1 MEQVDQ
7 KLSVKEKVGYGL
19 GDFAANIVFQTVM
32 IFLMYYYTDIFGI
45 PVAAVGTLF
54 LLSRIWDAVNDPL
67 MGAVADRTKSKYGR
81 FRPWIKWTAFPFG
94 IFAVLMFTTP
104 NFSVDGKIIYAY
116 ITYILMMMIYTAN
129 NIPYGALSA
138 VMTSNSIERTS
149 LNSYRFVFGQS
160 AALMVQ
166 GLTLPLIAFL
176 GAGDKALGYQLT
188 MGIFAVIAVGL
199 FYVTFYTTKERI
211 EPPKSQQTPLKDDLK
226 DLMSNRPWMILFL
239 MGLVTFIFLS
249 LRIAVGLYYFQ
260 YYVGDESLFSMFAVL
275 GTIGLIIGIPLSKP
289 LTKKFG
295 KRNTYIMSNA
305 LSGIA
310 VLALFLPLP
319 EDYMWAYAISALVG
333 FFNGPG
339 VPILWAMYADTAD
352 YAEWKFGRRATGI
365 VFSAATFGQKFGW
378 GIGGALTGWLLA
390 LFNYVPN
397 TVQTADSI
405 FGIKLML
412 SIIPGTLMILSV
424 ILLFFY
430 NLTEPF
436 MEKVQLELTARR
448 ENEKNT
454 Y

>member
-7 KLSVKEKVGYGL
+7 KLSIKEKVGYGL

-67 MGAVADRTKSKYGR
+67 MGAVADRTKSKYGK

-104 NFSVDGKIIYAY
+104 DFGVDGKIIYAY
-116 ITYILMMMIYTAN
+116 VTYILMMMIYTAN

-138 VMTSNSIERTS
+138 VMTSDSIERTS

-166 GLTLPLIAFL
+166 GLTLPLIALL
-176 GAGDKALGYQLT
+176 GAGNKALGYQLT
-188 MGIFAVIAVGL
+188 MGIFAVIAVIL
-199 FYVTFYTTKERI
+199 FYVTFYSTKERI
-211 EPPKSQQTPLKDDLK
+211 EPPKAQDTPLKDDLK

-249 LRIAVGLYYFQ
+249 LRIGVGLYYFQ

-310 VLALFLPLP
+310 VLTLFLPLP
-319 EDYMWAYAISALVG
+319 EDYMWAYGISALVG

-352 YAEWKFGRRATGI
+352 YAEWKFSRRATGI

-378 GIGGALTGWLLA
+378 GIGGALMGWLLA
-390 LFNYVPN
+390 IFNYVPN
-397 TVQTADSI
+397 TVQTEDSI
-405 FGIKLML
+405 LGIKLML

-430 NLTEPF
+430 DLTEPF
-436 MEKVQLELTARR
+436 MAKVQSELSIRR
-448 ENEKNT
+448 ENEKLDN
-454 Y
+454 

>member
-1 MEQVDQ
+1 MEEAVQ
-7 KLSVKEKVGYGL
+7 KLQIKEKVGYAF

-54 LLSRIWDAVNDPL
+54 LISRIWDAINDPM
-67 MGAVADRTKSKYGR
+67 MGAISDRTKSKYGR
-81 FRPWIKWTAFPFG
+81 FRPWIKWTAVPFG
-94 IFAVLMFTTP
+94 IMAVLMFTTP
-104 NFSVDGKIIYAY
+104 DFSVTGKIIYAY
-116 ITYILMMMIYTAN
+116 VTYILMMMIYTAN

-138 VMTSNSIERTS
+138 VMTSDPIERTS

-160 AALMVQ
+160 AGLMVQ

-176 GAGDKALGYQLT
+176 GAGDKQLGYQLT
-188 MGIFAVIAVGL
+188 MGLFAVIAVIL
-199 FYVTFYTTKERI
+199 FYVTFYNTKERI
-211 EPPKSQQTPLKDDLK
+211 EPPKEQSTPLKEDLK
-226 DLMSNRPWMILFL
+226 DLLHNRPWIILFL

-249 LRIAVGLYYFQ
+249 MRIAVGLYYFQ
-260 YYVGDESLFSMFAVL
+260 YYVGDQSLFSMFAVL
-275 GTIGLIIGIPLSKP
+275 GTLGLIIGIPLSKP

-310 VLALFLPLP
+310 VLALFIPSP
-319 EDYMWAYAISALVG
+319 DQWKWAYAISALVG

-378 GIGGALTGWLLA
+378 GIGGAITGWLLA
-390 LFNYVPN
+390 LFQYIPN
-397 TVQTADSI
+397 EVQTSESLL
-405 FGIKLML
+405 GIKLML
-412 SIIPGTLMILSV
+412 SIIPGILMILSV

-436 MEKVQLELTARR
+436 MEKVQLELTERR
-448 ENEKNT
+448 NEI
-454 Y
+454 

>member
-1 MEQVDQ
+1 M
-7 KLSVKEKVGYGL
+7 
-19 GDFAANIVFQTVM
+19 F
-32 IFLMYYYTDIFGI
+32 YYTDIFGI

-54 LLSRIWDAVNDPL
+54 LLSRIWDAINDPL

-81 FRPWIKWTAFPFG
+81 FRPWIKWTALPFG
-94 IFAVLMFTTP
+94 ILAVLMFTTP
-104 NFSVDGKIIYAY
+104 DFSENGKIIYAY
-116 ITYILMMMIYTAN
+116 VTYILMMMIYTAN
-129 NIPYGALSA
+129 NIPYGALSG
-138 VMTSNSIERTS
+138 VMTSDSIERTS

-166 GLTLPLIAFL
+166 GATLPLIAFF
-176 GAGDKALGYQLT
+176 GAGDDALGYQLT
-188 MGIFAVIAVGL
+188 MAVFAAIAVGM

-211 EPPKSQQTPLKDDLK
+211 EPAKTQATPLKEDLK
-226 DLMSNRPWMILFL
+226 DLLHNRPWMILFL

-249 LRIAVGLYYFQ
+249 LRIAVGLYYFK
-260 YYVGDESLFSMFAVL
+260 YYVGDEGLFSMFAVL
-275 GTIGLIIGIPLSKP
+275 GTLGLIAGIPLSKP

-295 KRNTYIMSNA
+295 KRNTYIASNA

-310 VLALFLPLP
+310 VIALFIPSP
-319 EDYMWAYAISALVG
+319 DQYIAVYIISAIVG

-378 GIGGALTGWLLA
+378 GIGGAITGWLLA

-397 TVQTADSI
+397 MDQSPDAL

-412 SIIPGTLMILSV
+412 SIIPGVLMILSV
-424 ILLFFY
+424 GLLFFY
-430 NLTEPF
+430 NLTEPY
-436 MEKVQLELTARR
+436 MEKVQTELSDRR
-448 ENEKNT
+448 KEYESE
-454 Y
+454 

>member
-1 MEQVDQ
+1 MEEVVQ
-7 KLSVKEKVGYGL
+7 KLQIKEKVGYAF

-54 LLSRIWDAVNDPL
+54 LVSRIWDAINDPM
-67 MGAVADRTKSKYGR
+67 MGAISDRTKSKYGR

-94 IFAVLMFTTP
+94 IMAVLMFTTP
-104 NFSVDGKIIYAY
+104 DFSVTGKIIYAY
-116 ITYILMMMIYTAN
+116 VTYILMMMIYTAN

-138 VMTSNSIERTS
+138 VMTSDPIERTS

-160 AALMVQ
+160 AGLMVQ
-166 GLTLPLIAFL
+166 GLTLPLIALL
-176 GAGDKALGYQLT
+176 GAGDKQLGYQLT
-188 MGIFAVIAVGL
+188 MGLFAAIAVIL
-199 FYVTFYTTKERI
+199 FYVTFYNTKERI
-211 EPPKSQQTPLKDDLK
+211 EPPKEQSTPLKEDLK
-226 DLMSNRPWMILFL
+226 DLIHNRPWIILFL

-249 LRIAVGLYYFQ
+249 MRIAVGLYYFQ
-260 YYVGDESLFSMFAVL
+260 YYVGDQSLFSMFAVL
-275 GTIGLIIGIPLSKP
+275 GTLGLIIGIPLSKP

-310 VLALFLPLP
+310 VLALFIPSPDQWKL
-319 EDYMWAYAISALVG
+319 AYVISALVG

-378 GIGGALTGWLLA
+378 GIGGAITGWLLA
-390 LFNYVPN
+390 LFKYIPN
-397 TVQTADSI
+397 EVQTSESLL
-405 FGIKLML
+405 GIKLML

-448 ENEKNT
+448 SEI
-454 Y
+454 

>member
-1 MEQVDQ
+1 MEQAGQ
-7 KLSVKEKVGYGL
+7 KLSVREKVGYGL

-54 LLSRIWDAVNDPL
+54 LLSRIWDAINDPL
-67 MGAVADRTKSKYGR
+67 MGAVSDRTKSKHGR
-81 FRPWIKWTAFPFG
+81 FRPWIKWTALPFG
-94 IFAVLMFTTP
+94 VLAVLMFTTP
-104 NFSVDGKIIYAY
+104 DLSVEGKIIYAY
-116 ITYILMMMIYTAN
+116 VTYILMMMIYTAN
-129 NIPYGALSA
+129 NIPYGALSG
-138 VMTSNSIERTS
+138 VMTSDSIERTS

-176 GAGDKALGYQLT
+176 GAGDKQLGYQLT
-188 MGIFAVIAVGL
+188 MGLFAAIAVVL
-199 FYVTFYTTKERI
+199 FYVTFYNTKERI
-211 EPPKSQQTPLKDDLK
+211 EPPKEQKTPLKDDLK
-226 DLMSNRPWMILFL
+226 DLMKNRPWMILFL

-260 YYVGDESLFSMFAVL
+260 YYVGDESLFSWFAVL

-305 LSGIA
+305 LSGLA
-310 VLALFLPLP
+310 VLALFLPGP
-319 EDYMWAYAISALVG
+319 EQWKWAYAISALVG

-352 YAEWKFGRRATGI
+352 YAEWRFGRRATGI

-397 TVQTADSI
+397 MDQSPEAI

-412 SIIPGTLMILSV
+412 SIIPGTLMIASV

-430 NLTEPF
+430 NLSEDF
-436 MEKVQLELTARR
+436 MLKVQGELNTRR
-448 ENEKNT
+448 EQQDKE
-454 Y
+454 

>member
-1 MEQVDQ
+1 MAQLEQN
-7 KLSVKEKVGYGL
+7 LSIKEKVGYGL

-67 MGAVADRTKSKYGR
+67 MGAVADRTKSKHGR
-81 FRPWIKWTAFPFG
+81 FRPWIKWTALPFG
-94 IFAVLMFTTP
+94 IMAVLMFTTP
-104 NFSVDGKIIYAY
+104 DFDMDGKIIYAY
-116 ITYILMMMIYTAN
+116 VTYILMMMIYTAN
-129 NIPYGALSA
+129 NIPYGALSG

-160 AALMVQ
+160 AALAIQ
-166 GLTLPLIAFL
+166 GLTLPLIAIF
-176 GAGDKALGYQLT
+176 GAGNKALGYQLT
-188 MGIFAVIAVGL
+188 MGLFAVIAVIL
-199 FYVTFYTTKERI
+199 FYITFYTTKERI
-211 EPPKSQQTPLKDDLK
+211 EPPKAQATPIKEDLK
-226 DLMSNRPWMILFL
+226 DLLQNKPWMILFV

-305 LSGIA
+305 LSGLC
-310 VLALFLPLP
+310 VLALFLPTP
-319 EDYMWAYAISALVG
+319 DQWKYAYIISAFVG

-378 GIGGALTGWLLA
+378 GIGGAITGWLLA
-390 LFNYVPN
+390 IFNYVPN
-397 TVQTADSI
+397 ATQSPEAI
-405 FGIKLML
+405 IGIKLML
-412 SIIPGTLMILSV
+412 SIIPGVLMILSV

-436 MEKVQLELTARR
+436 MEKVQSELSMRR
-448 ENEKNT
+448 NNNVVDS
-454 Y
+454 

>member
-1 MEQVDQ
+1 MAQIDQ
-7 KLSVKEKVGYGL
+7 KLSFKEKVGYGL

-45 PVAAVGTLF
+45 PAAAVGTLF
-54 LLSRIWDAVNDPL
+54 LLSRIWDAINDPM
-67 MGAVADRTKSKYGR
+67 MGALADRTKSKHGR

-94 IFAVLMFTTP
+94 ILAVLMFTTP
-104 NFSVDGKIIYAY
+104 DFSLNGKIIYAY
-116 ITYILMMMIYTAN
+116 VTYILMMMVYTAN
-129 NIPYGALSA
+129 NIPYGALSG
-138 VMTSNSIERTS
+138 VMTSNSVERTS
-149 LNSYRFVFGQS
+149 LNSYRFVLGQS

-166 GLTLPLIAFL
+166 ALTLPLIAFF

-188 MGIFAVIAVGL
+188 MALFAVIAIGM
-199 FYVTFYTTKERI
+199 FYVTFYSTKERI
-211 EPPKSQQTPLKDDLK
+211 EPVQTEATPLKEDLK
-226 DLMSNRPWMILFL
+226 DLMHNRPWVILFV

-260 YYVGDESLFSMFAVL
+260 YYVGDEGLFSMFAVL

-295 KRNTYIMSNA
+295 KRNTYIASNV
-305 LSGIA
+305 LSGLA
-310 VLALFLPLP
+310 VLALFFPSP
-319 EDYMWAYAISALVG
+319 DQYYIAYGLSALVG
-333 FFNGPG
+333 FLNGPG

-378 GIGGALTGWLLA
+378 GIGGAITGWLLA

-397 TVQTADSI
+397 AVQSPEAI
-405 FGIKLML
+405 WGIKMML
-412 SIIPGTLMILSV
+412 SVIPGVLMILSAGV
-424 ILLFFY
+424 LFFY

-436 MEKVQLELTARR
+436 MEKVQAELSDRR
-448 ENEKNT
+448 K
-454 Y
+454 

>member
-1 MEQVDQ
+1 MEEAVQ
-7 KLSVKEKVGYGL
+7 KLQIKEKVGYAF

-54 LLSRIWDAVNDPL
+54 LISRIWDAINDPM
-67 MGAVADRTKSKYGR
+67 MGAISDRTKSKYGR

-94 IFAVLMFTTP
+94 IMAVLMFTTP
-104 NFSVDGKIIYAY
+104 DFSVTGKIIYAY
-116 ITYILMMMIYTAN
+116 VTYILMMMIYTAN

-138 VMTSNSIERTS
+138 VMTSDPIERTS

-160 AALMVQ
+160 AGLMVQ
-166 GLTLPLIAFL
+166 GLTLPLIALL
-176 GAGDKALGYQLT
+176 GAGDKQLGYQLT
-188 MGIFAVIAVGL
+188 MGLFAAIAVIL
-199 FYVTFYTTKERI
+199 FYVTFYNTKERI
-211 EPPKSQQTPLKDDLK
+211 EPPKEQSTPLKEDLK
-226 DLMSNRPWMILFL
+226 DLIHNRPWIILFL

-249 LRIAVGLYYFQ
+249 MRIAVGLYYFQ
-260 YYVGDESLFSMFAVL
+260 YYVGDQSLFSMFAVL
-275 GTIGLIIGIPLSKP
+275 GTLGLIIGIPLSKP

-310 VLALFLPLP
+310 VLALFIPSP
-319 EDYMWAYAISALVG
+319 DQWKWAYAISALVG

-378 GIGGALTGWLLA
+378 GIGGAITGWLLA
-390 LFNYVPN
+390 LFNYIPN
-397 TVQTADSI
+397 EVQTSESLL
-405 FGIKLML
+405 GIKLML

-448 ENEKNT
+448 NEI
-454 Y
+454 

>member
-1 MEQVDQ
+1 MEQLGQ
-7 KLSVKEKVGYGL
+7 KLQIKEKVGYGL

-54 LLSRIWDAVNDPL
+54 LLSRIWDAVNDPI
-67 MGAVADRTKSKYGR
+67 MGAIADRTKSKHGR
-81 FRPWIKWTAFPFG
+81 FRPWIKWTALPFG
-94 IFAVLMFTTP
+94 IVAVLMFTTP
-104 NFSVDGKIIYAY
+104 DFSVDGKIVYAY
-116 ITYILMMMIYTAN
+116 VTYILMMMIYTAN
-129 NIPYGALSA
+129 NIPYGALSG
-138 VMTSNSIERTS
+138 VMTSDSIERTS

-160 AALMVQ
+160 AALAIQ
-166 GLTLPLIAFL
+166 GLTLPLIALL
-176 GAGDKALGYQLT
+176 GAGNKALGYQLT
-188 MGIFAVIAVGL
+188 MALFAVIAVGL
-199 FYVTFYTTKERI
+199 FYITFYTTKERI
-211 EPPKSQQTPLKDDLK
+211 EPAKSQKTPIKDDLK
-226 DLMSNRPWMILFL
+226 DLMQNRPWMILFF

-289 LTKKFG
+289 LTRKFG
-295 KRNTYIMSNA
+295 KRNTYIMSNI

-310 VLALFLPLP
+310 VLALFLPTP
-319 EDYMWAYAISALVG
+319 EQWKIAYIISALVG

-378 GIGGALTGWLLA
+378 GIGGAITGWLLA
-390 LFNYVPN
+390 MFNYEPN
-397 TVQTADSI
+397 TIQSSETI
-405 FGIKLML
+405 LGIKLML
-412 SIIPGTLMILSV
+412 SIIPGALMILSV

-430 NLTEPF
+430 NLTEPM
-436 MEKVQLELTARR
+436 MEKVQSELADRR
-448 ENEKNT
+448 LVNE
-454 Y
+454 

>member
-1 MEQVDQ
+1 
-7 KLSVKEKVGYGL
+7 
-19 GDFAANIVFQTVM
+19 
-32 IFLMYYYTDIFGI
+32 MYYYTDIFGI

-94 IFAVLMFTTP
+94 ILAVLMFTTP
-104 NFSVDGKIIYAY
+104 DLSVDGKIIYAY
-116 ITYILMMMIYTAN
+116 VTYILMMMIYTAN

-138 VMTSNSIERTS
+138 VMTSDSIERTS

-188 MGIFAVIAVGL
+188 MGIFAVIAIGL
-199 FYVTFYTTKERI
+199 FYVTFYSTKERI
-211 EPPKSQQTPLKDDLK
+211 EPPKAQATPLKEDLK
-226 DLMSNRPWMILFL
+226 DLMQNRPWMILFL

-310 VLALFLPLP
+310 VLALFFPSP
-319 EDYMWAYAISALVG
+319 EQYKWAYAISALVG

-352 YAEWKFGRRATGI
+352 FAEWKFGRRATGI

-378 GIGGALTGWLLA
+378 GIGGAITGWLLA

-397 TVQTADSI
+397 AVQSSESLL
-405 FGIKLML
+405 GIKLML
-412 SIIPGTLMILSV
+412 SIIPGTLMIFSV

-436 MEKVQLELTARR
+436 MEKVQLELSARR
-448 ENEKNT
+448 QEEVVT
-454 Y
+454 T

>member
-1 MEQVDQ
+1 MEQSHQ
-7 KLSVKEKVGYGL
+7 KLSIKEKVGYGL

-54 LLSRIWDAVNDPL
+54 LVSRIWDGINDPL
-67 MGAVADRTKSKYGR
+67 MGAIADRTKSKHGR
-81 FRPWIKWTAFPFG
+81 FRPWIKWTAIPFG
-94 IFAVLMFTTP
+94 IMAVLMFTTP
-104 NFSVDGKIIYAY
+104 DFSVSMKIVYAY
-116 ITYILMMMIYTAN
+116 VTYILMMMIYTAN
-129 NIPYGALSA
+129 NIPYGALSG
-138 VMTSNSIERTS
+138 VMTSDSIERTS

-176 GAGDKALGYQLT
+176 GAGNKALGYQLS
-188 MGIFAVIAVGL
+188 MGL
-199 FYVTFYTTKERI
+199 FALIAIGMFYITFYTTRERI
-211 EPPKSQQTPLKDDLK
+211 EPPKEQVTPIKDDLK
-226 DLMSNRPWMILFL
+226 DLLNNRPWIILFV

-305 LSGIA
+305 LSGLA
-310 VLALFLPLP
+310 VLGLFIPGP
-319 EDYMWAYAISALVG
+319 DEWKIAYAISALVG

-352 YAEWKFGRRATGI
+352 YSEWKFGRRATGI

-378 GIGGALTGWLLA
+378 GIGGAITGWLLA
-390 LFNYVPN
+390 IFNYVPN
-397 TVQTADSI
+397 TEQTPEAI
-405 FGIKLML
+405 LGIKLML
-412 SIIPGTLMILSV
+412 SIIPGVLMILSV

-430 NLTEPF
+430 NLSEPF
-436 MEKVQLELTARR
+436 MDKIQTELSERR
-448 ENEKNT
+448 TENAGAV
-454 Y
+454 

>member
-1 MEQVDQ
+1 MKQLDQ
-7 KLSVKEKVGYGL
+7 KLSVKEKVSYGL

-54 LLSRIWDAVNDPL
+54 FLSRIWDGVNDPM
-67 MGAVADRTKSKYGR
+67 MGALADRTKSKYGR

-94 IFAVLMFTTP
+94 ILAVLMFTTP
-104 NFSVDGKIIYAY
+104 DFSVDGKIIYAY
-116 ITYILMMMIYTAN
+116 VTYILMMMIYTAN

-138 VMTSNSIERTS
+138 VMTSDSIERTS

-166 GLTLPLIAFL
+166 GLTLPLIALL

-188 MGIFAVIAVGL
+188 MGLFAAIAVGM
-199 FYVTFYTTKERI
+199 FYITFYNTKERI
-211 EPPKSQQTPLKDDLK
+211 EPPKEQQTPLKEDLK
-226 DLMSNRPWMILFL
+226 DLMKNRPWMILFL

-260 YYVGDESLFSMFAVL
+260 YYVGDESLFSMYAVL

-295 KRNTYIMSNA
+295 KRNTYIMSNI

-310 VLALFLPLP
+310 VLALFLPSP
-319 EDYMWAYAISALVG
+319 EQYKWAYAISALVG

-352 YAEWKFGRRATGI
+352 YAEWRFGRRATGI

-390 LFNYVPN
+390 LFHYVPN
-397 TVQTADSI
+397 TAQTSESLL
-405 FGIKLML
+405 GIKLML
-412 SIIPGTLMILSV
+412 SIIPGVLMILSV

-436 MEKVQLELTARR
+436 MEKVQSELTARR
-448 ENEKNT
+448 QNEVLSN
-454 Y
+454 

>member
-1 MEQVDQ
+1 MEQLDH
-7 KLSVKEKVGYGL
+7 KLSVKEKVSYGL

-54 LLSRIWDAVNDPL
+54 FLSRIWDGVNDPL
-67 MGAVADRTKSKYGR
+67 MGALADRTKSKYGR

-94 IFAVLMFTTP
+94 ILAVLMFTTP

-116 ITYILMMMIYTAN
+116 VTYILMMMIYTAN

-166 GLTLPLIAFL
+166 GFTLPLIALF

-188 MGIFAVIAVGL
+188 MGLFAVIAIGM
-199 FYVTFYTTKERI
+199 FFVTFSNTKERI
-211 EPPKSQQTPLKDDLK
+211 EPPKEQNTPLKEDLK
-226 DLMSNRPWMILFL
+226 DLMQNRPWMILFL

-305 LSGIA
+305 LSGIS
-310 VLALFLPLP
+310 VLALFLPSP
-319 EDYMWAYAISALVG
+319 EQYKWAYAISALVG

-352 YAEWKFGRRATGI
+352 YAEWRFGRRATGI

-390 LFNYVPN
+390 IFNYVPN
-397 TVQTADSI
+397 AVQSSESLL
-405 FGIKLML
+405 GIKLML
-412 SIIPGTLMILSV
+412 SIIPGVLMILSV

-436 MEKVQLELTARR
+436 MEKVQSELTARR
-448 ENEKNT
+448 QNEVL
-454 Y
+454 

>member
-1 MEQVDQ
+1 MAQIDQ
-7 KLSVKEKVGYGL
+7 KLSFKEKVGYGL

-45 PVAAVGTLF
+45 PAAAVGTLF
-54 LLSRIWDAVNDPL
+54 LLSRIWDAINDPM
-67 MGAVADRTKSKYGR
+67 MGALADRTKSKHGR

-94 IFAVLMFTTP
+94 ILAVLMFTTP
-104 NFSVDGKIIYAY
+104 DFSLNGKIIYAY
-116 ITYILMMMIYTAN
+116 VTYILMMMVYTAN
-129 NIPYGALSA
+129 NIPYGALSG
-138 VMTSNSIERTS
+138 VMTSNSVERTS
-149 LNSYRFVFGQS
+149 LNSYRFVLGQS

-166 GLTLPLIAFL
+166 ALTLPLIAFF

-188 MGIFAVIAVGL
+188 MALFAVIAIGM
-199 FYVTFYTTKERI
+199 FYVTFYSTKERI
-211 EPPKSQQTPLKDDLK
+211 EPVQTEATPLKEDLK
-226 DLMSNRPWMILFL
+226 DLMHNRPWVILFV

-260 YYVGDESLFSMFAVL
+260 YYVGDEGLFSMFAVL

-295 KRNTYIMSNA
+295 KRNTYIASNV
-305 LSGIA
+305 LSGLA
-310 VLALFLPLP
+310 VLALFFPGP
-319 EDYMWAYAISALVG
+319 DQYYIAYGLSALVG
-333 FFNGPG
+333 FLNGPG

-378 GIGGALTGWLLA
+378 GIGGAITGWLLA

-397 TVQTADSI
+397 AVQSPEAI
-405 FGIKLML
+405 WGIKMML
-412 SIIPGTLMILSV
+412 SVIPGVLMILSAGV
-424 ILLFFY
+424 LFFY

-436 MEKVQLELTARR
+436 MEKVQAELSDRR
-448 ENEKNT
+448 K
-454 Y
+454 